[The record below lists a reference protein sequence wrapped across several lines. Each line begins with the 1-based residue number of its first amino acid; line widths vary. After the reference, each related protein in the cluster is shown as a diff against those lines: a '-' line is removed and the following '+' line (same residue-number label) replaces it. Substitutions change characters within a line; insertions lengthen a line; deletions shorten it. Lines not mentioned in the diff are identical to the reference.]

1 MLGSDSI
8 PGETLKDTCKAE
20 RSNDSLTVLVQV
32 ISQHPELGD
41 LLLDFIKV

>member
-20 RSNDSLTVLVQV
+20 RSNDSLAVLVQV
-32 ISQHPELGD
+32 VSRHLEPGD
-41 LLLDFIKV
+41 LLLHCIKV